1 MHVTDVHM
9 KENPLLALAMNVFLL
24 IKHGENMLVLNNV
37 HEISFFHLFDF
48 AIHSKNSKNSFSK

>member
-48 AIHSKNSKNSFSK
+48 AIYSKNSKNSFSE